1 MNEFNNEPESEKIIM
16 NEKLNTDFDNW
27 FTSLTF
33 KKIYNQTW
41 YTKEEKIV
49 IEHLCKKNIKT

>member
-16 NEKLNTDFDNW
+16 NEKLSTDFDNW

-49 IEHLCKKNIKT
+49 IEHLCKKKY